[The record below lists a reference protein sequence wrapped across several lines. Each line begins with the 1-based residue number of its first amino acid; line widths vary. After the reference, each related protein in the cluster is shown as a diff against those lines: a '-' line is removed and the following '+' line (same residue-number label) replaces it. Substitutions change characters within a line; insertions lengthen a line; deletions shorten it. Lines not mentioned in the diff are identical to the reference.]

1 MATTPCV
8 AAPFA
13 SPIPSRRTANASRP
27 ALLLARLLGALWLCF
42 AVAACS
48 KSVEGEQKKW
58 DANVAQV
65 RALTAKY
72 PGFKAALEGRLARAQ
87 TIYDAAGSLGDEAK
101 IEKMSEA
108 NNTISAGFV
117 HDLEHLDE
125 TLKKLRE
132 ARVEAAAKAGDESS
146 RLAAKVAA
154 DDAGKTIDRVDATL
168 ATGAKDEAGAD
179 AVLKKIVADIATA
192 QSAID
197 KVVKV
202 DRDKADD
209 AKAKADAEAKSK
221 VEAEAKVAPW
231 KCPYCGAENSHEH
244 GACTGCGAPR
254 SDKKSGDS
262 KAK

>member
-1 MATTPCV
+1 M
-8 AAPFA
+8 
-13 SPIPSRRTANASRP
+13 
-27 ALLLARLLGALWLCF
+27 LGALWLCF

-48 KSVEGEQKKW
+48 KSVEGEQKRW

-72 PGFKAALEGRLARAQ
+72 PGFKAALEGRLARSQA
-87 TIYDAAGSLGDEAK
+87 IYDGAASLGDEAK

-108 NNTISAGFV
+108 NNAISAGFV

-132 ARVEAAAKAGDESS
+132 ARVEAAAKAGDDSS
-146 RLAAKVAA
+146 RLAAKLAA

-179 AVLKKIVADIATA
+179 AVLKKIIADIATA

-202 DRDKADD
+202 DKAKADD
-209 AKAKADAEAKSK
+209 AKSKADADAKSK
-221 VEAEAKVAPW
+221 ADADAKVAPW

-244 GACTGCGAPR
+244 GACSGCGAPR
-254 SDKKSGDS
+254 ADKKSGDT